1 MKHLLLALCVF
12 VTGSMLSMEDAEAAR
27 RMGGGKSIGM
37 QRNVAP
43 PAQAPAA
50 AATAPG
56 ASAGAAAAAQPAR
69 NRWLGPIAGLAAGL
83 GLAAL
88 FSHLGLG
95 EGFGTFMM
103 ILLLVAAAYF
113 LFRMMRR
120 SPRQEAPL
128 QYAGGPR
135 DGGFATHPR
144 AAPTSLSGTAGAGA
158 AGSIPVGFDVEGF
171 LRQAKVNFVRLQA
184 AHDSGNLEDI
194 REFATPEVFAEV
206 TLDIKARAG
215 ATQQTDVV
223 VLNADLLDVSEEGR
237 QYIASVRFHGSL
249 REEADGAPQP
259 FDETWHLAK
268 PMDGSRGWQV
278 AGIQQNA

>member
-12 VTGSMLSMEDAEAAR
+12 VTGSMLSITDAEAAR

-37 QRNVAP
+37 QRNVTP

-95 EGFGTFMM
+95 EGFGTFVM
-103 ILLLVAAAYF
+103 ILLLAAAAYF
-113 LFRMMRR
+113 LFRMLRR
-120 SPRQEAPL
+120 SNRQQAPL
-128 QYAGGPR
+128 QYSGGPR
-135 DGGFATHPR
+135 EGGFAPQPL
-144 AAPTSLSGTAGAGA
+144 APTAPGGGASA
-158 AGSIPVGFDVEGF
+158 STAGSIPAGFDVEGF

-194 REFATPEVFAEV
+194 REFTTPEVFAEV
-206 TLDIKARAG
+206 TLDIKARGG

-223 VLNADLLDVSEEGR
+223 VLSADLLDVAEENR

-249 REEADGAPQP
+249 REEADAAPQP

-268 PMDGSRGWQV
+268 PVEGSRGWQV